1 MKKNSNINPSRESVS
16 GKKITV
22 LTDEEL
28 LDRIDRENA
37 ALIKLINDFELTDEK
52 AIQIDKA
59 GPGSKMKES

>member
-1 MKKNSNINPSRESVS
+1 MKKNSSINSSRESVS
-16 GKKITV
+16 NKKIIV

-52 AIQIDKA
+52 EIQVDKA
-59 GPGSKMKES
+59 GRGSKKK